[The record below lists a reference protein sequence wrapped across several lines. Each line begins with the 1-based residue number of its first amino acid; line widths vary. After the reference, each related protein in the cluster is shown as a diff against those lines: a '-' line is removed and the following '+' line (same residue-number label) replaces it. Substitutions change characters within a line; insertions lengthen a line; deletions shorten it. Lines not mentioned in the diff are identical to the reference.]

1 MKGLKNQTAQISIGL
16 WLAMA
21 AFFGTMTRSWETFG
35 AFLAVAVF
43 FGGLGFAGVFI
54 SGELFK
60 RSGLKGRFWTFT
72 DKAVRALGYAY
83 LAFFFIGIAAA
94 LVGGLERLYLVNG
107 DSYPRF
113 LAKNLGTA
121 DMHTIDALRAKEC
134 KGESI
139 DVYEKT
145 GNVWVIR
152 CGFSWIDGK
161 TYVSNADPYRELRKE
176 AAQ

>member
-1 MKGLKNQTAQISIGL
+1 MKGLKNQTAQIVIGL
-16 WLAMA
+16 WFAMA
-21 AFFGTMTRSWETFG
+21 AFLGTMARSWETFI
-35 AFLAVAVF
+35 AFLSVAAF

-60 RSGLKGRFWTFT
+60 RSGLKGRFWTFADT
-72 DKAVRALGYAY
+72 AVRAVGYAY
-83 LAFFFIGIAAA
+83 LALFFIAIAASLLA
-94 LVGGLERLYLVNG
+94 GIERLYLVNG

-134 KGESI
+134 KNTGI
-139 DVYEKT
+139 DVYEKA

-152 CGFSWIDGK
+152 CGFSWLDGK
-161 TYVSNADPYRELRKE
+161 TYISNADPYRELRKA